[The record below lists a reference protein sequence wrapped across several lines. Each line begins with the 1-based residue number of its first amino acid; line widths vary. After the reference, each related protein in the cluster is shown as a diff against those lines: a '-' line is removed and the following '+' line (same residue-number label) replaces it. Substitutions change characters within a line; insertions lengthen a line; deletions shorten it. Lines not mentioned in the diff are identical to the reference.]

1 MACHTNLQGA
11 TPYHMEPI
19 MGQLSQTLNVLV
31 GDLRRHDQQLQIDL
45 NRLLQT
51 ANKLVDEASKLQ
63 TTSEE
68 ILNQDLVDFPIK

>member
-1 MACHTNLQGA
+1 
-11 TPYHMEPI
+11 